1 MIQSALLPL
10 QQQLRNLS
18 SPSSDSA
25 QLNDLRLQ
33 QKQLAIESKSAA
45 LSTPGGR
52 SQYRCIANLQL
63 DIANSLDVLDS
74 AVTPQIPTDNPLHAA
89 ITLARNHLSSAAT
102 KAADR
107 IDLIL
112 LADSDPRHGWKALN
126 LYEEKQRQPNSNPE
140 KMKVWNSCIKAA
152 QESSKPKPAKGNR
165 FQKPFRSEP
174 GSEPGRS
181 QHSGR
186 LIFSLFLVYILSD
199 NLTHKSSFLSSSFLP
214 FSFLCWLG
222 LL

>member
-1 MIQSALLPL
+1 MQNMIQSALLPL
-10 QQQLRNLS
+10 QQQLRHLS

-33 QKQLAIESKSAA
+33 QKQLAIESKSAS

-52 SQYRCIANLQL
+52 SQYRCVANLQL
-63 DIANSLDVLDS
+63 DIANALDVLDS
-74 AVTPQIPTDNPLHAA
+74 AIAPQIPSENPLHAA
-89 ITLARNHLSSAAT
+89 ITLARNHLSSAAA

-152 QESSKPKPAKGNR
+152 QEFSKSKPSKNDRYK
-165 FQKPFRSEP
+165 KPFRSEP
-174 GSEPGRS
+174 GSYPGRN
-181 QHSGR
+181 QQPGH
-186 LIFSLFLVYILSD
+186 LHFLLLQKPLS
-199 NLTHKSSFLSSSFLP
+199 FFLP
-214 FSFLCWLG
+214 PFFFLFFVC
-222 LL
+222 